1 MAVKKRIVIDGVEY
15 KVNTRAIKRVLRRM
29 RKIIRRFEKRNA
41 KNISMI
47 SIQDEWLYCFDEYIK
62 KYHKERRK

>member
-1 MAVKKRIVIDGVEY
+1 MAVKKRVVIDGVKY
-15 KVNTRAIKRVLRRM
+15 KVNTRAIKRALRRM